1 MSAQSLVLNSA
12 VGRLTLSG
20 FEGISL
26 ASTAGDAADHWYR
39 LLCLKLR
46 TVMPQVLGRAAAEA
60 PKSWAPGIQQVRET
74 VLGLSPEQW
83 LSTFRNPVAYQPLD
97 NSESLEGL
105 GIKDALSWS
114 MALPRFIFGAPDVPK
129 MQAVLPAE
137 VIPEAGLY
145 LPHLHALLA
154 PGCVAGPVLLEADY
168 ETLRVTWIDG
178 QVLTLPRQ
186 PSALEAIG
194 DASVPRFRFLPK
206 ILRWPVLNAVPE
218 ARSATARYWHA
229 MRGSAVRAQ
238 DVAQGW
244 QPGRSEAQIFEQGLA
259 LLEQIWPE
267 AAAGVIR
274 GMRGLVFLPHN
285 DDGHYHSYSTVKLHG
300 ALVMTALN
308 RVQVADVLV
317 HEMAH
322 TRMSPL
328 FELDPLIED
337 DGQAVHVSPWRT
349 DCRPLKGLLNGVQA
363 FANVHHFYQRLPA
376 LPDWPKERSAA
387 ILSEQRE
394 KITTAWSYLKV
405 HARPTP
411 VGQIFFDELETIIS
425 EL

>member
-1 MSAQSLVLNSA
+1 MSAQPLTLNSS
-12 VGRLTLSG
+12 VGALTLSG
-20 FEGISL
+20 FEGICL
-26 ASTAGDAADHWYR
+26 PSTAGDAADHWYR
-39 LLCLKLR
+39 LLSLKLR
-46 TVMPQVLGRAAAEA
+46 KVMPQVLTRAAAEA
-60 PKSWAPGIQQVRET
+60 PSAWAPGTQQARE
-74 VLGLSPEQW
+74 LLLSLSPAQW
-83 LSTFRNPVAYQPLD
+83 LSAFGSPIAYQPLD

-105 GIKDALSWS
+105 GIKDPLSWS
-114 MALPRFIFGAPDVPK
+114 MALPRFVFGAPDVPEMK
-129 MQAVLPAE
+129 AVVPAE
-137 VIPEAGLY
+137 VMADSGLY

-168 ETLRVTWIDG
+168 QTLRVTWIDG
-178 QVLTLPRQ
+178 QVLTLPREPQ
-186 PSALEAIG
+186 AIEAIR
-194 DASVPRFRFLPK
+194 DTSVPRFKFLPK
-206 ILRWPVLNAVPE
+206 ILDWPVLNSVPE

-229 MRGSAVRAQ
+229 MRGSLVRAQ

-244 QPGRSEAQIFEQGLA
+244 QPGRSEAEIFEQGLA

-274 GMRGLVFLPHN
+274 GLRGVVFLPHN

-300 ALVMTALN
+300 ALMMTALN

-337 DGQAVHVSPWRT
+337 DGQAVHPSPWRT
-349 DCRPLKGLLNGVQA
+349 DPRPLKGLLNGVQA

-376 LPDWPKERSAA
+376 LPDWPVERSAA

-394 KITTAWSYLKV
+394 KLTQAWTYLKAQ
-405 HARPTP
+405 ARPTP
-411 VGQIFFDELETIIS
+411 VGQILFDELDTIIG